1 MSDERNVPTVAESG
15 ESSANRT
22 RPPVGGFLRNV
33 DGFDA
38 GFFGISPR
46 EAAET
51 DPQQR
56 LLLELAWECAEDARV
71 APASLRNTATGVFVG
86 AMADDFAQLTARRGA
101 DATTRHTLAGTRR
114 TLLANRIS
122 RTLGLRGP
130 SLCVDT
136 GQSSSL
142 VAVHLACESLRRGE
156 SRTALAAG
164 VHLVLDPDGTLTVEK
179 FGALSPEGRCRTFD
193 ARADGYVRGE
203 GGVVLMLKLLSRA
216 TADGDRVHCVIR
228 GSAVNND
235 GHDSDGTAVPSP
247 RGQEAVIRAACA
259 AAGTAPADVQYVE
272 LHGTGTR
279 VGDPVEAAALGAAYG
294 DARDSRNPLL
304 VGSAKT
310 NVGHLEGAAGIVGL
324 LKTGLGIAHRRI
336 PASLGFD
343 TPHPRIP
350 LDDLRLRVVTGLLP
364 WPDQGRPLCAG
375 VSAFGMGGTNAH
387 LLLTEA
393 PPEPGPGDTGTA
405 APGQRPAAGP
415 VPWVLSGRDAEDTGR
430 QAARLRAFLATAPD
444 VSPEDIGFSL
454 ATTRSPLRHRAVVV
468 ADGADGRLAALDAL
482 AEGRRHTGTVTGVA
496 GGPDGG
502 AAPLAFLLPGQG
514 AQRLGAGRELYGA
527 QPVFAEA
534 LDAVCGQFDPHLD
547 RPLRDVMWARPD
559 SAEAR
564 LLDRTAFTQPALFAL
579 SVALHRLFAH
589 WGVEP
594 DHLIGHSVGE
604 IAAAHVAGVLSLA
617 DACTLVAARGDLMQ
631 QLPAKGAMA
640 AVEAAEDEVAPL
652 LDGTAVSVAAVN
664 GPRATVVSGD
674 EDAVEAVAAH
684 WRARGRRTRRLPVS
698 HAFHSPHMEPMLDA
712 FAAVAERLTYHAP
725 GTPLISNRTGRPAE
739 GIDTPGH
746 WVRQIR
752 EPVRFHDGL
761 LTLRDLGCA
770 TYLELGP
777 DAVLAS
783 MAREA
788 LTGLQ
793 GAAFAAALRRGRPE
807 TATAAAA
814 LATAHAQGRD
824 LDWAAVIPGGRR
836 VCLPTRVFLR
846 RRHWPFSET
855 GSGRYD
861 DVPGTAERAPQ
872 PSPAVPVP
880 AGGAASGTTEPLPV
894 VPGDR
899 EPRDPAPDAAGA
911 PAAPG
916 AVDRRRLTALVR
928 DAVADVL
935 GFAPGDTVSLTR
947 AFKELGFDSL
957 GAVEFRDRVGSALGI
972 ALAPTLTYDHP
983 TPAAVVDR
991 LLALLSAPAD

>member
-1 MSDERNVPTVAESG
+1 M
-15 ESSANRT
+15 
-22 RPPVGGFLRNV
+22 
-33 DGFDA
+33 
-38 GFFGISPR
+38 
-46 EAAET
+46 
-51 DPQQR
+51 
-56 LLLELAWECAEDARV
+56 
-71 APASLRNTATGVFVG
+71 APGSLRDTATGVFVG
-86 AMADDFAQLTARRGA
+86 AMADDFAQLTARRDAG
-101 DATTRHTLAGTRR
+101 ATTRHTLAGTRR

-164 VHLVLDPDGTLTVEK
+164 IHLVLDPGGTLAVER
-179 FGALSPEGRCRTFD
+179 FGALSPNGRCRTFD
-193 ARADGYVRGE
+193 AAADGYVRGE

-235 GHDSDGTAVPSP
+235 GQDSDGTAVPSP

-259 AAGTAPADVQYVE
+259 AAQAAPADVQYVE

-294 DARDSRNPLL
+294 SARDARTPLL

-324 LKTGLGIAHRRI
+324 LKAGLGIAHRRI

-350 LDDLRLRVVTGLLP
+350 LGELRLRVVTGPLP
-364 WPDQGRPLCAG
+364 WPDGERPRCAG

-387 LLLTEA
+387 VLLTEA
-393 PPEPGPGDTGTA
+393 PGEPAPADAATSGPA
-405 APGQRPAAGP
+405 ARPAAWP
-415 VPWVLSGRDAEDTGR
+415 VPWVLSGRDAADTGR
-430 QAARLRAFLATAPD
+430 QAARLRDFLATVPD
-444 VSPEDIGFSL
+444 ASPRDIGFSL
-454 ATTRSPLRHRAVVV
+454 ATTRTPLRHRAVVL
-468 ADGADGRLAALDAL
+468 ADGADARLAALDAL
-482 AEGRRHTGTVTGVA
+482 ADGGRHTGTVTGFA

-502 AAPLAFLLPGQG
+502 AAPLAFLFPGQG
-514 AQRLGAGRELYGA
+514 AQRLGAGRELYA
-527 QPVFAEA
+527 ADPVFAEA
-534 LDAVCGQFDPHLD
+534 LDEVCAHLDPLLD
-547 RPLRDVMWARPD
+547 RPLRDVMWARPG
-559 SAEAR
+559 SPEAG

-579 SVALHRLFAH
+579 AVALHRLFAH
-589 WGVEP
+589 RGVAP
-594 DHLIGHSVGE
+594 DRLIGHSVGE
-604 IAAAHVAGVLSLA
+604 IAAAHAAGVLSLA

-631 QLPAKGAMA
+631 QLPARGAMA
-640 AVEAAEDEVAPL
+640 AVEAAEDEVVPL
-652 LDGTAVSVAAVN
+652 LDGAGVCLAAVN

-674 EDAVEAVAAH
+674 EEAVEAVAAH
-684 WRARGRRTRRLPVS
+684 WRTRGRRTRRLSVS
-698 HAFHSPHMEPMLDA
+698 HAFHSAHMDPMLDD
-712 FAAVAERLTYHAP
+712 FAAVAGRLTYRAP
-725 GTPLISNRTGRPAE
+725 ATPVVSGLTGRPAE

-746 WVRQIR
+746 WVRQVR

-788 LTGLQ
+788 LTAVPD
-793 GAAFAAALRRGRPE
+793 AAFTAALRRGRPE
-807 TATAAAA
+807 TQTAAAA
-814 LATAHAQGRD
+814 LATVHAQGRD

-836 VCLPTRVFLR
+836 VALPTRVFLR
-846 RRHWPFSET
+846 KRHWPFPET
-855 GSGRYD
+855 ESGRHHA
-861 DVPGTAERAPQ
+861 VPDTAERAPQ
-872 PSPAVPVP
+872 PSLAEPGP
-880 AGGAASGTTEPLPV
+880 AGGAAPGTTEPLPV

-899 EPRDPAPDAAGA
+899 EHHA
-911 PAAPG
+911 PAQAAP
-916 AVDRRRLTALVR
+916 DRRRVTALVR
-928 DAVADVL
+928 DAVAEVL
-935 GFAPGDTVSLTR
+935 GLAPGEPVPLTR
-947 AFKELGFDSL
+947 AFKEIGFDSL
-957 GAVEFRDRVGSALGI
+957 GAVEFRDRIGSALGI

-991 LLALLSAPAD
+991 LLALTAPVARATSPGLPPAFRSDAPDPAHEPVAVVGMGCRFPGGVVSPEGLW